1 MGPRALSR
9 AKTGPVFTTRS
20 QRGAGSASGLS
31 AVDDLA
37 VDEVLRSGELEM
49 RPAEFQVLANGQPLQ
64 LSRKYQ
70 QLLAA
75 MMRNQGRILSREEL
89 CALAWRRRLKAG
101 DRAVDVYV
109 SRLRTVL
116 EAALPG
122 STFIHTHFGLGY
134 RFAPDSSSVANRR
147 VTSA

>member
-1 MGPRALSR
+1 MGRR
-9 AKTGPVFTTRS
+9 
-20 QRGAGSASGLS
+20 
-31 AVDDLA
+31 A

-49 RPAEFQVLANGQPLQ
+49 RPDEFLVLADGHELQ

-70 QLLAA
+70 QLLAT

-89 CALAWRRRLKAG
+89 CALAWGRRLRPG

-109 SRLRTVL
+109 SRLRTTL

-134 RFAPDSSSVANRR
+134 RFAAESSTIANRW

>member
-1 MGPRALSR
+1 LCLQLGHNLAL
-9 AKTGPVFTTRS
+9 
-20 QRGAGSASGLS
+20 GLRE
-31 AVDDLA
+31 AFVVDDVA
-37 VDEVLRSGELEM
+37 VDEVLRSAELEM
-49 RPAEFQVLANGQPLQ
+49 RPAEFRVLAHGQTLH

-89 CALAWRRRLKAG
+89 CALAWGRRLSAG

-109 SRLRTVL
+109 SRLRTLL

-122 STFIHTHFGLGY
+122 SAFIHTHFGLGY
-134 RFAPDSSSVANRR
+134 RFAADSSAIANRR